1 MRVAISFDYDS
12 PAGYRESFSQAS
24 LHSAADFEGTEALLK
39 VLAEHQVKTTF
50 AIVGNAA
57 LDGAVPEHCPDQ
69 VRAIRDA
76 GHEIAS
82 HSMYH
87 RYIPAMRRDELL
99 KDLSASKQALEACTG
114 LTVRGFVPPFN
125 RPSHFPEKGSF
136 SFSEMA
142 GLHRRGRGRQSAGT
156 LLEALG
162 ATGFSWCRVSFQ
174 SPAQTLRRMLGR
186 ENTSFPAQPFLFRGA
201 LAIPLHATGF
211 GSGAVD
217 LLRRYMDTDLLI
229 TLCGHPFQ
237 ALDSNRVE
245 NNEHVDHLAA
255 LLDIF
260 CKERISGKLKFCT
273 MAEAETEFRASS
285 AAALP
290 ALLEEMREGR

>member
-24 LHSAADFEGTEALLK
+24 LHSHADLEGTEALLK
-39 VLAEHQVKTTF
+39 VLAAHQVKTTF

-57 LDGAVPEHCPDQ
+57 LEGAIPEHCPDQ

-99 KDLSASKQALEACTG
+99 RDLSESKQALETCTG
-114 LTVRGFVPPFN
+114 VTVRGFVPPFN

-136 SFSEMA
+136 SLSEFA
-142 GLHRRGRGRQSAGT
+142 GLHRRGRGRQSVGT

-162 ATGFSWCRVSFQ
+162 ATGFTWCRVSFE
-174 SPAQTLRRMLGR
+174 SPAQTLRRILGR
-186 ENTSFPAQPFLFRGA
+186 ERTSFPAQPFLFRGA
-201 LAIPLHATGF
+201 LAIPLHNTGF

-217 LLRRYMDTDLLI
+217 LFRRYMDTDLLI

-245 NNEHVDHLAA
+245 NNEHVDYLAT
-255 LLDIF
+255 LLNTF
-260 CKERISGKLKFCT
+260 RKERIAGKLKFCT
-273 MAEAETEFRASS
+273 MAEAETQFRATSASS
-285 AAALP
+285 LVALQ
-290 ALLEEMREGR
+290 EMREGG

>member
-12 PAGYRESFSQAS
+12 PAGYRESFSHAS
-24 LHSAADFEGTEALLK
+24 LHSHADLEGTEALLK
-39 VLAEHQVKTTF
+39 VLAAHQVKTTF

-57 LDGAVPEHCPDQ
+57 LEGAIPEHCPDQ

-99 KDLSASKQALEACTG
+99 KDLSASKQALETCAG
-114 LTVRGFVPPFN
+114 VTVRGFVPPFN

-136 SFSEMA
+136 SLSELA
-142 GLHRRGRGRQSAGT
+142 GLHRRGRGRQSVGT

-174 SPAQTLRRMLGR
+174 SPSQTLMRMLG
-186 ENTSFPAQPFLFRGA
+186 SDKGSSPAQPFFFRGT
-201 LAIPLHATGF
+201 LAIPLHNTGF

-245 NNEHVDHLAA
+245 NNEHVDQLAA
-255 LLDIF
+255 LLEMF
-260 CKERISGKLKFCT
+260 RKERIAGKLKFCT
-273 MAEAETEFRASS
+273 MAEAEMEFRASS

-290 ALLEEMREGR
+290 ALVEMREGR